1 MSFSASGADTTPP
14 PVRHKDKRGT
24 EPTPLP
30 PRRGDPIARQIQGP
44 ADHHDVRKPS
54 RWYLG
59 WKFSGLQPQVESHLF
74 WRCCPLADFVVD
86 AGFGRV
92 IPKASCNMIAVRFSA
107 STPTPNGQ
115 IRSTGTQSKE
125 RHRQH
130 VRSSVVQA
138 GTTQRLPQSIPTSRV
153 TRNLIQCRPDR

>member
-54 RWYLG
+54 RWYLA

-74 WRCCPLADFVVD
+74 WRCCPLADLVVD
-86 AGFGRV
+86 AGFGRA
-92 IPKASCNMIAVRFSA
+92 IPQASCNMIAMASEPAPRHQMAKYGVRGPSRRNA
-107 STPTPNGQ
+107 THNM
-115 IRSTGTQSKE
+115 
-125 RHRQH
+125 
-130 VRSSVVQA
+130 SVP
-138 GTTQRLPQSIPTSRV
+138 RLCK
-153 TRNLIQCRPDR
+153 LGRPRGCLNQFPPAV